1 MDYSLT
7 ASDIGIFYDN
17 QYIKECSVS
26 GFSWKEDTLNM
37 EALKMSV
44 REWKTPTLKAH
55 LIQTEAHQ
63 DIYLMGGT
71 TGEFA
76 MLHFVCDGQTIVE
89 KNKKY
94 PTTIKQNTN
103 NLFCP
108 TSEKINHSFKKGE
121 VNSYFKVFLPYVY
134 IDSMVEKYPD
144 LFVDLSIMV
153 KNRCPLLKEENIAT
167 TLEMK
172 EIIEQIKNTSNMG
185 NIAALYFE
193 TKIQELLALQF
204 QQVNKLNHTECNY
217 CKHYQDQ
224 LNEARNLIE
233 NQYQKPPT
241 IEELAQR
248 VGMSETVLKANFK
261 RFFGTTIYGYL
272 FEFRMGIAKNL
283 LSKNLHSIAEIAYQS
298 GYENPSHFTTAFK
311 RKYGFSPVEY
321 RQKAL

>member
-1 MDYSLT
+1 MEYSLT
-7 ASDIGIFYDN
+7 ASDIGTFYDN

-55 LIQTEAHQ
+55 LIQTEVHQ
-63 DIYLMGGT
+63 DIHLMGGT
-71 TGEFA
+71 AGEFA

-94 PTTIKQNTN
+94 PKTIKQNTN

-108 TSEKINHSFKKGE
+108 TTEKVNHSFRKGE
-121 VNSYFKVFLPYVY
+121 VNSYFKVFLPYEY
-134 IDSMVEKYPD
+134 INSMVEKYPD
-144 LFVDLSIMV
+144 LFVDLSVMI
-153 KNRCPLLKEENIAT
+153 KNRCPFFKEGNIAT

-172 EIIEQIKNTSNMG
+172 MIMEQIKNTSNMG
-185 NIAALYFE
+185 NIAPLYFE
-193 TKIQELLALQF
+193 TKIQELLALQL
-204 QQVNKLNHTECNY
+204 QQVNKLNHFECKL
-217 CKHYQDQ
+217 CKHYHGQ
-224 LNEARNLIE
+224 LNEARNFIE
-233 NQYQKPPT
+233 NQYKNPPT
-241 IEELAQR
+241 IAQLAQL

-261 RFFGTTIYGYL
+261 NFFGTTIYGYL
-272 FEFRMGIAKNL
+272 FDYRMNIAKNL
-283 LSKNLHSIAEIAYQS
+283 LPDNSQSIAEIAYKS

-311 RKYGFSPVEY
+311 RKFGISPVEY